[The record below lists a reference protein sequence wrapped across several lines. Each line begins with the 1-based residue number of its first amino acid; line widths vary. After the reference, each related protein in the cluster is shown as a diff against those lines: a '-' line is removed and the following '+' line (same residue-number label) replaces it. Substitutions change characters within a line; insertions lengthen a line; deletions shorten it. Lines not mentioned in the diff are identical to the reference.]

1 MINSI
6 ANFFQTIFD
15 PIVNVMGQ
23 VLLYFHEGPL
33 GAPWWLSIALLTI
46 VVRSLLF
53 PLTVKQVKNMRA
65 MQDLK
70 PAMDRI
76 RAQYPN
82 NRQKQQEEIM
92 KLYQER
98 KVNPLGGC
106 LPVVIQMPVFIG
118 IFYVIRQFGGYTL
131 GGHTVPPL
139 EPSFHEGGILWFQ
152 NLSAPDP
159 LHLLPIISALTM
171 LAATEI
177 TAKSVDPQQRW
188 LMRLLPVGITVFL
201 FNFPAGLFVYW
212 ITSNLVT
219 LVQNYVIYHHGPGR
233 RSSDSDS
240 GGSLLPGGI
249 FSRASGTGDSGNGA
263 KAPEKRRQSENGS
276 DAQGSQAST
285 DDDAAA
291 QAAKVAKRKRR
302 KKKKR

>member
-1 MINSI
+1 
-6 ANFFQTIFD
+6 
-15 PIVNVMGQ
+15 

-46 VVRSLLF
+46 VLRVILF
-53 PLTVKQVKNMRA
+53 PLTIKQVKNMRE

-70 PAMDRI
+70 PEMERI
-76 RAQYPN
+76 RAQYSN

-106 LPVVIQMPVFIG
+106 LPILVQMPVFIG
-118 IFYVIRQFGGYTL
+118 IFYVIRQFGGYTV
-131 GGHTVPPL
+131 GGRTVPPT
-139 EPSFHEGGILWFQ
+139 EPSFHDGGIMWFQ
-152 NLSAPDP
+152 NLSAPDA
-159 LHLLPIISALTM
+159 LHILPIVSALTM

-177 TAKSVDPQQRW
+177 TAKNIDPQQRW
-188 LMRLLPVGITVFL
+188 LMRLLPIGITIFL

-233 RSSDSDS
+233 RPPGWEPQSLFPKL
-240 GGSLLPGGI
+240 GGSGDGDRAPDNRKQPGG
-249 FSRASGTGDSGNGA
+249 
-263 KAPEKRRQSENGS
+263 GS
-276 DAQGSQAST
+276 GSQESQAT
-285 DDDAAA
+285 ANGGAAA
-291 QAAKVAKRKRR
+291 QAAKSAKRRRR
-302 KKKKR
+302 KKKKK